1 MSISLESRPP
11 LALGNRVEQGLHQCV
26 DGSTTATVFAA
37 VLLSGA
43 ALVASP
49 SVTVASCELLRAR
62 TFKNVAD
69 VAYRSGRRLRHV
81 VGSLRQ
87 MIGRWVARSRQRRA
101 LREIAESDDRH
112 LLRDIGVTRE
122 EAFREADKWFWRR

>member
-1 MSISLESRPP
+1 MSIPLECRPP
-11 LALGNRVEQGLHQCV
+11 LTLGNCVEQGWHQCV
-26 DGSTTATVFAA
+26 DEPTTATVFAA

-62 TFKNVAD
+62 ISKNVAG

-101 LREIAESDDRH
+101 LREIAESDDCH

>member
-1 MSISLESRPP
+1 
-11 LALGNRVEQGLHQCV
+11 
-26 DGSTTATVFAA
+26 
-37 VLLSGA
+37 
-43 ALVASP
+43 
-49 SVTVASCELLRAR
+49 
-62 TFKNVAD
+62 
-69 VAYRSGRRLRHV
+69 
-81 VGSLRQ
+81 

>member
-1 MSISLESRPP
+1 MSIPIARRPT
-11 LALGNRVEQGLHQCV
+11 LALGN
-26 DGSTTATVFAA
+26 
-37 VLLSGA
+37 
-43 ALVASP
+43 
-49 SVTVASCELLRAR
+49 
-62 TFKNVAD
+62 NVAG
-69 VAYRSGRRLRHV
+69 VAYRSGQRLRHV

-101 LREIAESDDRH
+101 LREIAETDDRH